1 MGIKALGIAKGKL
14 TLTWMQAF
22 MRGICCNWLVCL
34 AVWMAF
40 AAKDIAGK
48 IFAIFFPI
56 MAFVS
61 SGFEHSV
68 ANMFFIPMG
77 ITIAQWRFGW
87 CSYRIENGSQ
97 LPWLPYS
104 ATNFRHRQPG
114 AGHPGQHRRR
124 LALCWFRLLAD
135 LPEKIVRAFNQTAIK
150 KDFLASQEVL
160 FLSLGG
166 SRFLPG
172 PAGEGNRNV

>member
-1 MGIKALGIAKGKL
+1 MGVKALAIAKGKL
-14 TLTWMQAF
+14 TLTFTQAF
-22 MRGICCNWLVCL
+22 MRGILCNWLVCL

-77 ITIAQWRFGW
+77 ITIA
-87 CSYRIENGSQ
+87 NGAPDLAAVATKMNPEALAAIYNYGHFFSANL
-97 LPWLPYS
+97 LPVTLG
-104 ATNFRHRQPG
+104 N
-114 AGHPGQHRRR
+114 
-124 LALCWFRLLAD
+124 
-135 LPEKIVRAFNQTAIK
+135 IV
-150 KDFLASQEVL
+150 
-160 FLSLGG
+160 GG
-166 SRFLPG
+166 SFFVGFVYWL
-172 PAGEGNRNV
+172 VYLKK